1 MIIQPGFAG
10 IDISKLTLE
19 VFDGRLG
26 KSETFDN
33 TLVATRKLARR
44 FKTQGTFVLFEAG
57 GRYDRALR
65 MALIKEGVVFARVNP
80 ARARDFARATGTLA
94 KTDSID
100 AGMLAAMAQSL
111 NPAAYVPK
119 SQERE
124 DLAELHTRREQL
136 VRMRSMEKVRL
147 DGLVSSGIRSAIERH
162 IDLLSADIQDA
173 EAEIASLIAA
183 SPELASTSTALRSV
197 PGIGKIAAATL
208 MAYLPELGKLTPQT
222 IASLSGLAPFNA
234 DSGQFRGKRKT
245 RGGRRRIARILYLC
259 AVTATRSNSIFART
273 YKRLTAKGKPAKV
286 ALIAVARKIL
296 ITANAIIRDNATLK
310 TT

>member
-19 VFDGRLG
+19 VFDGHTG

-33 TLVATRKLARR
+33 TLAAAHRLARR
-44 FKTQGTFVLFEAG
+44 FKAGDTFVLFEAG

-65 MALIKEGVVFARVNP
+65 TALIKKSVVFARVNP

-94 KTDSID
+94 KTDAID
-100 AGMLAAMAQSL
+100 ARMLAAMAQSL
-111 NPAAYVPK
+111 NPAAFVPK
-119 SQERE
+119 SQDRE

-147 DGLVSSGIRSAIERH
+147 DGLVSGGIRSSIERH
-162 IDLLSADIQDA
+162 IDMLNADIEDI
-173 EAEIASLIAA
+173 EAGIAGLIAR
-183 SPELASTSTALRSV
+183 SQELSSTGTALRSI
-197 PGIGKIAAATL
+197 PGIGKVAAATL
-208 MAYLPELGKLTPQT
+208 LAHLPELGRLTPEA

-259 AVTATRSNSIFART
+259 AVTAMRSDSIFAIT
-273 YKRLTAKGKPAKV
+273 YKRLIAKGKPAKV

-296 ITANAIIRDNATLK
+296 ITANAIIRDKTIFKAT
-310 TT
+310 